1 MYNIDETDSKIIKLL
16 EEDAWQTSEVQA
28 KQLSVSSATVRRRL
42 KLLVKNGV
50 IRAVA
55 VTQPDRV
62 DRSLCAIIALNVSH
76 QSIDGVMQTLTS
88 QPETKWVAS
97 TTGRFDILT
106 LVEFNSTEE
115 LFQFV
120 RGRLFPIEGVKDSE
134 TFVCLHIEKGK
145 QILSLF

>member
-1 MYNIDETDSKIIKLL
+1 MYNIDETDKKIIKLL
-16 EEDAWQTSEVQA
+16 EEDAWQTSEA
-28 KQLSVSSATVRRRL
+28 LARPLGVSSATVRRRL

-55 VTQPDRV
+55 ITQPDRV
-62 DRSLCAIIALNVSH
+62 YTRLNAIIALNVTH
-76 QSIDGVMQTLTS
+76 QSIDEVMQALAS
-88 QPETKWVAS
+88 RPEVKWVAA

-134 TFVCLHIEKGK
+134 TFVCLHVEKGR